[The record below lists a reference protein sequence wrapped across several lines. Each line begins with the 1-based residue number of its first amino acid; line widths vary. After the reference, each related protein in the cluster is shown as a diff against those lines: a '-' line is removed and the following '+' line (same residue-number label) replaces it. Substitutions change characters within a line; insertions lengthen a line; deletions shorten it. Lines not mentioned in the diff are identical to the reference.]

1 MTMLFI
7 EKRPLLPNVPGAWFL
22 LESSE
27 ESLAAKECVAVCC
40 GWTLIEDEF
49 LFNCDLMAT
58 VASLRQGRR
67 VVFTNVRYAVARGF
81 ILAFSISVKL
91 SSCVGALI
99 ELLHEGNVL
108 SLVRQCATLNFDG

>member
-27 ESLAAKECVAVCC
+27 ESLAAKECAAVCC

-91 SSCVGALI
+91 SSCVGAFI
-99 ELLHEGNVL
+99 ELLQEGNVL
-108 SLVRQCATLNFDG
+108 SLVRQCATLNLDG